1 MMNIRRQTTAPQGL
15 WPRKSWPV
23 SLLLLGH
30 VRPSSRQR
38 SSILEN
44 SIMTGPRIILHAV
57 IGLALSS
64 VIFFL
69 NMLLLAK
76 PLYALYADLF
86 QSGQMYQGE
95 TRALMYNRFLLN
107 FIAPGS
113 LLIGGAL
120 TWLLVKRRQ
129 GNSAEH
135 IFKQAIDAELKPIRP
150 IYPVC
155 ELSISVQSGT
165 YPSVISLEAH
175 GCGAYLLKAHVT
187 ADVVSQLEQRIAEI
201 GLLDPVQNGHFQT
214 YRQGL
219 DAASLRTESLGE
231 GLTLLLVSNST
242 RLLQVLP
249 NLAPPPPW
257 RIFPEVDASGLGSLQ
272 GSLEYWWSHY
282 WWPYWQS
289 LSQEQRKEWLQDPAH
304 PENWREYLQLQDAL
318 TGNDM
323 ESPA

>member
-1 MMNIRRQTTAPQGL
+1 MPALRI
-15 WPRKSWPV
+15 
-23 SLLLLGH
+23 LLY
-30 VRPSSRQR
+30 
-38 SSILEN
+38 
-44 SIMTGPRIILHAV
+44 TV
-57 IGLALSS
+57 IGLTLSS
-64 VIFFL
+64 GIFVL
-69 NMLLLAK
+69 NLLFLAK

-86 QSGQMYQGE
+86 QFGQLYQGE
-95 TRALMYNRFLLN
+95 TRALRYNRFLLN

-113 LLIGGAL
+113 LLIGGVL
-120 TWLLVKRRQ
+120 TWLLMKRQ
-129 GNSAEH
+129 QDSSAEH
-135 IFKQAIDAELKPIRP
+135 VFRQAIDAELKPIRP
-150 IYPVC
+150 IYPMR
-155 ELSISVQSGT
+155 ELSIPVQPGT
-165 YPSVISLEAH
+165 YPSVISLESH

-214 YRQGL
+214 YRHGRE
-219 DAASLRTESLGE
+219 AASLQTEPLGE

-249 NLAPPPPW
+249 DLAPPPPW
-257 RIFPEVDASGLGSLQ
+257 RVFPEVDVSGLGSLQ

-289 LSQEQRKEWLQDPAH
+289 LSREQRKEWLQDPAH
-304 PENWREYLQLQDAL
+304 PENWREYLQLQDAR

>member
-1 MMNIRRQTTAPQGL
+1 
-15 WPRKSWPV
+15 
-23 SLLLLGH
+23 
-30 VRPSSRQR
+30 
-38 SSILEN
+38 
-44 SIMTGPRIILHAV
+44 
-57 IGLALSS
+57 
-64 VIFFL
+64 
-69 NMLLLAK
+69 
-76 PLYALYADLF
+76 
-86 QSGQMYQGE
+86 MYQGE
-95 TRALMYNRFLLN
+95 TRAFMYNRFLLN

-129 GNSAEH
+129 DNSAEH
-135 IFKQAIDAELKPIRP
+135 VFKQAIDTELKPIRP

-155 ELSISVQSGT
+155 ELSIPVQPGT

-175 GCGAYLLKAHVT
+175 ACGAYLLKAHVT
-187 ADVVSQLEQRIAEI
+187 ADVVSQLEQRIAEL
-201 GLLDPVQNGHFQT
+201 GLFDPVQNGHFQT

-219 DAASLRTESLGE
+219 DAASLQTEPLGE

-242 RLLQVLP
+242 RLLEVLP
-249 NLAPPPPW
+249 DLAPPPPW
-257 RIFPEVDASGLGSLQ
+257 RVFPEVDASGLGSLQ

-304 PENWREYLQLQDAL
+304 PESWREYLQLQDAL